1 MGLSD
6 HLDKLRSFTVI
17 AETGSLREA
26 AERLH
31 VTQPAL
37 SRMIKTL
44 ELSSGVAL
52 FVRSQRGLSLTSAG
66 QELHRYASRTLK
78 ELTDVE
84 IKMTTKSDTF
94 SGHIQVGTYESLV
107 EYMWPDF
114 LREIQ
119 KKYPD
124 LAISLRTNS
133 PVGMMELLRREEID
147 ILVDAEPRTTSDFV
161 SWPIYKD
168 RFNFYL
174 HQGGA
179 SKITQESAKD
189 MTLIYV
195 PQAFDE
201 DGKTILHHL
210 ESQGYQFAKKLSLDS
225 FTSAHKFC
233 SKGLGLA
240 VLPTRLH
247 TSHSII
253 PTKLN
258 GFNAQGFGE
267 HTICAT
273 IRYSQK
279 DHPQISELIKHLK
292 QWHKASK

>member
-44 ELSSGVAL
+44 EGSSGVPL
-52 FVRSQRGLSLTSAG
+52 FARSQRGLSLTAAG
-66 QELHRYASRTLK
+66 QELHRYATRTLK

-84 IKMTTKSDTF
+84 IKMTTKSNEF
-94 SGHIQVGTYESLV
+94 SGHIQIGSYESLV

-114 LREIQ
+114 LLETQ

-124 LAISLRTNS
+124 FAISIRTNS

-147 ILVDAEPRTTSDFV
+147 ILVDAEPRTTSDFI

-168 RFNFYL
+168 KFNFYS
-174 HQGGA
+174 HEGGV
-179 SKITQESAKD
+179 SKVSQESAKT

-195 PQAFDE
+195 PQAFDK

-240 VLPTRLH
+240 VLPTRLN
-247 TSHSII
+247 TSGSVV
-253 PTKLN
+253 PTRLN
-258 GFNAQGFGE
+258 GFNVHGFGE

-279 DHPQISELIKHLK
+279 DHPQISELIKYLK
-292 QWHKASK
+292 LWHKVQR

>member
-1 MGLSD
+1 MGLCD

-17 AETGSLREA
+17 AESGNLREA

-44 ELSSGVAL
+44 ESSGRVEL
-52 FVRSQRGLSLTSAG
+52 FARSQRGLTLTPAG
-66 QELHRYASRTLK
+66 KELHRYAVRTLK

-84 IKMTTKSDTF
+84 MRMSTGSDLF
-94 SGHIQVGTYESLV
+94 SGHIQIGTYESLA

-114 LREIQ
+114 LRETQ
-119 KKYPD
+119 RKYPD

-133 PVGMMELLRREEID
+133 LVGMLELLRREEID
-147 ILVDAEPRTTSDFV
+147 ILVDAEPRTTSDFI

-168 RFNFYL
+168 KFNFFVGE
-174 HQGGA
+174 GGI
-179 SKITQESAKD
+179 SKINQESAKE

-195 PQAFDE
+195 PQAYDE

-210 ESQGYQFAKKLSLDS
+210 ESHGYQFAKKLSLDS
-225 FTSAHKFC
+225 FTSAQKFC
-233 SKGLGLA
+233 SKGLGVA
-240 VLPTRLH
+240 VLPMRLH
-247 TSHSII
+247 TSNFII
-253 PTKLN
+253 PAKLN
-258 GFNAQGFGE
+258 GFNVNGFGE
-267 HTICAT
+267 HTICAS

-279 DHPQISELIKHLK
+279 DHPQISELIKQLK
-292 QWHKASK
+292 IWHKTRK